1 MKIRLNSST
10 LLGGT
15 REWYIPETKFNNTL
29 LLTIGATGG
38 FRFEEN
44 VMIAT
49 PMKKHVGLLVR
60 NLNRAAL

>member
-15 REWYIPETKFNNTL
+15 QEWYIPAKKYNTL

-49 PMKKHVGLLVR
+49 PMKKHVKLLVR
-60 NLNRAAL
+60 NLNRAAI